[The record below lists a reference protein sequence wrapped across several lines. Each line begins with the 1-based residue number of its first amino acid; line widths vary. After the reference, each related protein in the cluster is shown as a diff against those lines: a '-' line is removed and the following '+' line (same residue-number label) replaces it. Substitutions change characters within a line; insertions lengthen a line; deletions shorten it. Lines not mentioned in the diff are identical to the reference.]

1 MSIDS
6 VHFSNISLRLLVIL
20 GLVLSSGCA
29 VSEFLPGSASA
40 NVAQP
45 EPVAAPGSDWTI
57 AKIRAQEFAPW
68 NMTQCV

>member
-45 EPVAAPGSDWTI
+45 EPVAPRVATGRF
-57 AKIRAQEFAPW
+57 AKIRAQ
-68 NMTQCV
+68 NLHHGI